1 MASAE
6 GRTGTGWG
14 ETRLAH
20 KLQCVSLTSQALRI
34 HEKLYV
40 ASDGLVGHR
49 MIGVPTLLLR
59 TTGRRSGATRTNG
72 LVYARDGDDYL
83 VVASNGGADRAP
95 AWLHNLRA
103 EPQVEIQIGRKRQP
117 ATARVVDSTD
127 TDYPRLWRIVNE
139 NNHGRYAAYQ
149 LKTARPIAV
158 IALTPA
164 SSAAER
170 S

>member
-1 MASAE
+1 M
-6 GRTGTGWG
+6 
-14 ETRLAH
+14 
-20 KLQCVSLTSQALRI
+20 SLTSQVLRI

-103 EPQVEIQIGRKRQP
+103 EPRVEIQIGRERQP
-117 ATARVVDSTD
+117 ATARVLDSTD
-127 TDYPRLWRIVNE
+127 PDYPRLWQIVNE
-139 NNHGRYAAYQ
+139 NNNDRYAAYQ
-149 LKTARPIAV
+149 AKTARPIPV
-158 IALTPA
+158 IALTP
-164 SSAAER
+164 S
-170 S
+170 